1 MISIKKLFVGCA
13 VCTCSVAGF
22 AAPAFAGEI
31 TGQKVPEVTPIKGY
45 IAASICSFSGQDAD
59 DSLTGIDPDGDD
71 AFFGRTQSFGQL
83 VSFFGSDVARGA
95 GAGQACKPGGGGE
108 PA

>member
-1 MISIKKLFVGCA
+1 MNNIKKLLIGCA

-31 TGQKVPEVTPIKGY
+31 TGQPVPKITPIKGH

-59 DSLTGIDPDGDD
+59 DSLTGIDPDDD
-71 AFFGRTQSFGQL
+71 DFLFTRTQSFGQ
-83 VSFFGSDVARGA
+83 VVKFFGSGVAQGA
-95 GAGQACKPGGGGE
+95 GAGEACSPGGG
-108 PA
+108 